1 MSTTSITAQDTCP
14 FCQQSIV
21 AGNLVCLTCG
31 AQSEIVERE
40 GPAWLCILAML
51 AALAVSALSVMSFM
65 GVGHILAKTAVAFGV
80 PEEIWV
86 PVAGVGMLVMLFV
99 VPVLAWKVFMRGWR
113 QTATREVVWSRCGK
127 YAGARVI

>member
-1 MSTTSITAQDTCP
+1 MSTTPITHETCP
-14 FCQQSIV
+14 FCQHAIQP
-21 AGNLVCLTCG
+21 GNLVCLTCG
-31 AQSEIVERE
+31 AQSEIVEHE

-51 AALAVSALSVMSFM
+51 AALAVSALSVMSAM
-65 GVGHILAKTAVAFGV
+65 GVGHILAKISIFFGM

-86 PVAGVGMLVMLFV
+86 PIGGVGMLVMLFV